1 LKPLVEIIEQKC
13 KLCYA
18 CVRACPVNAIQ
29 VRSDQA
35 IPKIM
40 SNRCIGCGSCIQ
52 VCSPEAIIYLDS
64 KEESKALLQSGVP
77 VIALVD
83 PSISAEFP
91 DIVDYR
97 KFVQMIRSLGFKHVC
112 EVSFGVDLIA
122 KEYSR
127 LFSDFKGKYYIMANC
142 PVVIGYIEKFQPELI
157 ANLAPLVSPAI
168 ATAKVVRKKYGNELK
183 TVYIGPIIASK
194 NETEM
199 GEDDGIINS
208 SLTFLELRE
217 LFAENN
223 IDEKQLEFSD
233 FDPPFG
239 FTGDL
244 FPIANGILQAAGLS
258 EDLLTGNIT
267 TVEGEREMKD
277 SLRQFQDKGDII
289 NSHFNIF
296 YTEFLMGPGTSKKGQ
311 KYIRRASVKSYA
323 KKRHKKFN
331 HEIWEKELEEYSHL
345 DFSRKFKNN
354 DQRLYPSEEKVQ
366 QILDDLRQD
375 GRDDMSCGACG
386 YSSCREFAIAIAK
399 GLATPEM
406 CNHYTNRNRQDYIH
420 SLKVSNDKL
429 AQAEKALRESE
440 QITRKEK
447 EAAKEASEI
456 TTTMLQKL
464 PSAIVILD
472 DKLKILQA
480 NETFIQMLGDE
491 AREINEI
498 IPGLIG
504 ADLKT
509 LLPYN
514 VYNLFSYVLINNEN
528 VQNRDI
534 SFEDKLLNLSA
545 FVIRKGKIVGAVVRD
560 MGAPEV
566 RKEEVIKRVTEAIDK
581 NLSLVQQIA
590 FLLGE
595 GASETE
601 RMLHSIIEF
610 YKTNPPKD
618 KP

>member
-1 LKPLVEIIEQKC
+1 L
-13 KLCYA
+13 
-18 CVRACPVNAIQ
+18 
-29 VRSDQA
+29 
-35 IPKIM
+35 
-40 SNRCIGCGSCIQ
+40 Q
-52 VCSPEAIIYLDS
+52 VCSPEAIVFRDS
-64 KEESKALLQSGVP
+64 KDETKALLQSGNP

-83 PSISAEFP
+83 PSISGEFP

-97 KFVQMIRSLGFKHVC
+97 KFVQMIRSLGFSHVC

-127 LFSDFKGKYYIMANC
+127 LFSDFRGKYYIMANC

-157 ANLAPLVSPAI
+157 PNLAPLVSPAV
-168 ATAKVVRKKYGNELK
+168 ATAKVVRSKYGAEMK
-183 TVYIGPIIASK
+183 TVYIGPVIATK
-194 NETEM
+194 NESEM
-199 GEDDGIINS
+199 GEGDGKINS

-217 LFAENN
+217 LFTEHN
-223 IDEKQLEFSD
+223 IDEKQVEFSD

-239 FTGDL
+239 YTGDL
-244 FPIANGILQAAGLS
+244 FPIANGILQAASLS
-258 EDLLTGNIT
+258 EDLMSGNIT

-277 SLRQFQDKGDII
+277 SLRQFQDKGDVIT
-289 NSHFNIF
+289 SHFNIF
-296 YTEFLMGPGTSKKGQ
+296 YNEFLMGPGTSRKGKK
-311 KYIRRASVKSYA
+311 YLRRASVKSYA
-323 KKRHKKFN
+323 KKRLKKFN
-331 HEIWEKELEEYSHL
+331 HEEWEKELAEYSHL
-345 DFSRKFKNN
+345 DFSRKFNN
-354 DQRLYPSEEKVQ
+354 DDQRLYPTEEKVQ
-366 QILDDLRQD
+366 EILDDLRQD
-375 GRDDMSCGACG
+375 GRDDMGCGACG
-386 YSSCREFAIAIAK
+386 YGSCRDFAVAIAK

-406 CNHYTNRNRQDYIH
+406 CNHYTNRNRQEYIQ

-456 TTTMLQKL
+456 TTAMLQKL

-472 DKLKILQA
+472 EKLKILQA
-480 NETFIQMLGDE
+480 NDTFIQMLGDE

-514 VYNLFSYVLINNEN
+514 FYNLFSYVLINNEN
-528 VQNRDI
+528 IQNRDI
-534 SFEDKLLNLSA
+534 SFNEKLLNLSA
-545 FVIRKGKIVGAVVRD
+545 FVIRKGKIVGGVVRD

-581 NLSLVQQIA
+581 NLAQVQQIA

-610 YKTNPPKD
+610 YKTNPRKE

>member
-1 LKPLVEIIEQKC
+1 MIK
-13 KLCYA
+13 
-18 CVRACPVNAIQ
+18 
-29 VRSDQA
+29 
-35 IPKIM
+35 
-40 SNRCIGCGSCIQ
+40 
-52 VCSPEAIIYLDS
+52 
-64 KEESKALLQSGVP
+64 SGTS

-83 PSISAEFP
+83 PSISGEFP
-91 DIVDYR
+91 DVVDYR
-97 KFVQMIRSLGFKHVC
+97 KFVQMIRSLGFSHVC

-122 KEYSR
+122 KEYSQ
-127 LFSDFKGKYYIMANC
+127 LFQDFKGKYYIMANC

-157 ANLAPLVSPAI
+157 PNLAPLVSPAV
-168 ATAKVVRKKYGNELK
+168 ATAKVVRSKYGMDTK
-183 TVYIGPIIASK
+183 TVYIGPVIASK
-194 NETEM
+194 NESEM
-199 GEDDGIINS
+199 GEGDGKINS

-217 LFAENN
+217 LFSEYN

-233 FDPPFG
+233 FDPPYG
-239 FTGDL
+239 FTGAL
-244 FPIANGILQAAGLS
+244 FPIANGILQVAGLD

-267 TVEGEREMKD
+267 TVEGEREMKA
-277 SLRQFQDKGDII
+277 SLRQFQDEGDII

-296 YTEFLMGPGTSKKGQ
+296 YTEFLMGPGTSKNGK
-311 KYIRRASVKSYA
+311 KYIRRATVKSYA
-323 KKRHKKFN
+323 KKRLKKFK
-331 HEIWEKELEEYSHL
+331 HDEWEKELEEYSHL
-345 DFSRKFKNN
+345 DFTRKFSNN

-366 QILDDLRQD
+366 QILVELRQD
-375 GRDDMSCGACG
+375 GRDDMGCGACG
-386 YSSCREFAIAIAK
+386 YGSCRDFAVAIAK
-399 GLATPEM
+399 DLATPEM
-406 CNHYTNRNRQDYIH
+406 CNHYTNRNRQNYIQ
-420 SLKVSNDKL
+420 SLKISNDKL
-429 AQAEKALRESE
+429 AQTEKALRESE
-440 QITRKEK
+440 MIARKEK

-456 TTTMLQKL
+456 TTAMLHKL

-472 DKLKILQA
+472 EKLKILQA
-480 NETFIQMLGDE
+480 NETFIEMLGDE

-498 IPGLIG
+498 IPGLVG

-514 VYNLFSYVLINNEN
+514 FYNLFSYVLINNES

-534 SFEDKLLNLSA
+534 NFGDKLLNLSA

-610 YKTNPPKD
+610 YKTNPRKD
-618 KP
+618 NP

>member
-1 LKPLVEIIEQKC
+1 LKPLVEIIDQKC

-29 VRSDQA
+29 VRSEQA

-40 SNRCIGCGSCIQ
+40 PNRCIGCGSCIQ
-52 VCSPEAIIYLDS
+52 VCAPEAIVYRDS
-64 KEESKALLQSGVP
+64 KEETKALLKSGIP

-83 PSISAEFP
+83 PAISGEFP

-97 KFVQMIRSLGFKHVC
+97 KFVQMIRSLGFSHVC

-157 ANLAPLVSPAI
+157 PNLAPLVSPAI
-168 ATAKVVRKKYGNELK
+168 ATAKVVRSKYGNDLK
-183 TVYIGPIIASK
+183 TVYIGPVIASK
-194 NETEM
+194 KESEM
-199 GEDDGIINS
+199 GEGDGMINS

-239 FTGDL
+239 YTGDL

-296 YTEFLMGPGTSKKGQ
+296 YTEFLMGPGTSKKGK
-311 KYIRRASVKSYA
+311 KYIRRASVKTYS
-323 KKRHKKFN
+323 KKRLKKFN
-331 HEIWEKELEEYSHL
+331 HANWEKELKEYSHL
-345 DFSRKFKNN
+345 DFSRKFSND

-366 QILDDLRQD
+366 KILDDLRQD
-375 GRDDMSCGACG
+375 GRDDMGCGACG
-386 YSSCREFAIAIAK
+386 YGSCREFAIAIAK

-406 CNHYTNRNRQDYIH
+406 CNIYTNRNRQNYIQ

-429 AQAEKALRESE
+429 SQAEKALRESE

-456 TTTMLQKL
+456 TTAMLQKL

-472 DKLKILQA
+472 EKLKILQA

-498 IPGLIG
+498 IPGLVG

-514 VYNLFSYVLINNEN
+514 FYNLFSYVLINNEN
-528 VQNRDI
+528 IQNRDI
-534 SFEDKLLNLSA
+534 TFGDKLLNLSA
-545 FVIRKGKIVGAVVRD
+545 FMIRKGKIVGGVVRD

-581 NLSLVQQIA
+581 NLSQVQQIA

-610 YKTNPPKD
+610 YKTNPRKE

>member
-1 LKPLVEIIEQKC
+1 LKPLVEIIDHKC

-35 IPKIM
+35 VPKIM
-40 SNRCIGCGSCIQ
+40 PNRCIGCGSCIQ
-52 VCSPEAIIYLDS
+52 VCSPEAIMYRDS
-64 KEESKALLQSGVP
+64 KEETMAMIKSGAS

-83 PSISAEFP
+83 PSISGEFP
-91 DIVDYR
+91 DVVDYR
-97 KFVQMIRSLGFKHVC
+97 KFVQMIRSLGFSHVC

-122 KEYSR
+122 KEYSQ
-127 LFSDFKGKYYIMANC
+127 LFKDFKGKYYIMANC

-157 ANLAPLVSPAI
+157 PNLAPLVSPAV
-168 ATAKVVRKKYGNELK
+168 ATAKVVRSKYGNDSK
-183 TVYIGPIIASK
+183 TVYIGPVIASK
-194 NETEM
+194 NESEM
-199 GEDDGIINS
+199 GDEDGKINS

-217 LFAENN
+217 LFSEYN

-233 FDPPFG
+233 FDPPYG
-239 FTGDL
+239 FTGAL
-244 FPIANGILQAAGLS
+244 FPIANGILQVAGLD

-267 TVEGEREMKD
+267 TVEGEREMKA
-277 SLRQFQDKGDII
+277 SLRQFQDEGDII

-296 YTEFLMGPGTSKKGQ
+296 YTEFLMGPGTSKNGK
-311 KYIRRASVKSYA
+311 KYIRRATVKSYA
-323 KKRHKKFN
+323 KKRLKKFK
-331 HEIWEKELEEYSHL
+331 HDEWEKELEEYSHL
-345 DFSRKFKNN
+345 DFTRKFQNN
-354 DQRLYPSEEKVQ
+354 DQRLYPTEEKVQ
-366 QILDDLRQD
+366 QILVELRQD
-375 GRDDMSCGACG
+375 GRDDMGCGACG
-386 YSSCREFAIAIAK
+386 YGSCRDFAVAIAK
-399 GLATPEM
+399 DLATPEM
-406 CNHYTNRNRQDYIH
+406 CNHYTNRNRQNYIQ
-420 SLKVSNDKL
+420 SLKISNDKL
-429 AQAEKALRESE
+429 AQTEKALRESE
-440 QITRKEK
+440 LIARKEK

-456 TTTMLQKL
+456 TTAMLHKL

-472 DKLKILQA
+472 EKLKILQA
-480 NETFIQMLGDE
+480 NETFIEMLGDE

-498 IPGLIG
+498 IPGLVG

-514 VYNLFSYVLINNEN
+514 FYNLFSYVLINNES

-534 SFEDKLLNLSA
+534 SFGDKLLNLSA

-610 YKTNPPKD
+610 YKTNPRKD

>member
-1 LKPLVEIIEQKC
+1 MNQLVEIIEQKC

-29 VRSDQA
+29 VKSDQG
-35 IPKIM
+35 IPRIM
-40 SNRCIGCGSCIQ
+40 PNRCIGCGSCIQ
-52 VCSPEAIIYLDS
+52 VCAPDAIVYRDS
-64 KEESKALLQSGVP
+64 KVETKALLKSGVP

-83 PSISAEFP
+83 PSISGEFP

-97 KFVQMIRSLGFKHVC
+97 KFVQMIRSLGFDRVC
-112 EVSFGVDLIA
+112 EVSFGVDLVA
-122 KEYSR
+122 KEYSK

-157 ANLAPLVSPAI
+157 PNLAPLVSPAV
-168 ATAKVVRKKYGNELK
+168 ATAKVVRNKYGNEVK
-183 TVYIGPIIASK
+183 TVYIGPVIASK
-194 NETEM
+194 NESEM
-199 GEDDGIINS
+199 GEGDGKIDS

-217 LFAENN
+217 LFAEFC

-239 FTGDL
+239 FTGAL
-244 FPIANGILQAAGLS
+244 FPIANGILQVAGLD

-267 TVEGEREMKD
+267 TVEGEHEMKA
-277 SLRQFQDKGDII
+277 SLRQFQDEGDII

-296 YTEFLMGPGTSKKGQ
+296 YTEFLMGPGTSKKGK
-311 KYIRRASVKSYA
+311 KYIRRATVKSYA
-323 KKRHKKFN
+323 KKRLKKFK
-331 HEIWEKELEEYSHL
+331 HDEWEKELEEYGHL
-345 DFSRKFKNN
+345 DFSRKFKND

-366 QILDDLRQD
+366 QILDELRQD
-375 GRDDMSCGACG
+375 GRDDMGCGACG
-386 YSSCREFAIAIAK
+386 YGSCREFAIAIAK

-406 CNHYTNRNRQDYIH
+406 CNHYTNRNRQDYIQ
-420 SLKVSNDKL
+420 SLKISNDKL
-429 AQAEKALRESE
+429 AKTEKALRESE
-440 QITRKEK
+440 QIARKEK
-447 EAAKEASEI
+447 ETAKEASEI
-456 TTTMLQKL
+456 ASTMLHKL

-480 NETFIQMLGDE
+480 NETFIEMLGDE

-498 IPGLIG
+498 IPGLVG

-514 VYNLFSYVLINNEN
+514 FYNLFSYVLINNEN
-528 VQNRDI
+528 IQNRDI
-534 SFEDKLLNLSA
+534 NFGDKLLNLSV

-601 RMLHSIIEF
+601 RMLHSIVEF
-610 YKTNPPKD
+610 HKSNPPKK

>member
-1 LKPLVEIIEQKC
+1 MP
-13 KLCYA
+13 
-18 CVRACPVNAIQ
+18 
-29 VRSDQA
+29 
-35 IPKIM
+35 
-40 SNRCIGCGSCIQ
+40 NRCIGCGSCIQ
-52 VCSPEAIIYLDS
+52 VCAPDAIVYRDS
-64 KEESKALLQSGVP
+64 KEETKALLNAGVP

-83 PSISAEFP
+83 PSISGEFP

-97 KFVQMIRSLGFKHVC
+97 KFVQMIRSLGFSRVC

-142 PVVIGYIEKFQPELI
+142 PVVVGYIEKFQPELI
-157 ANLAPLVSPAI
+157 PNLAPLVSPAI
-168 ATAKVVRKKYGNELK
+168 ATSKAVRHKYGKDLK
-183 TVYIGPIIASK
+183 TVYIGPVIASK
-194 NETEM
+194 NKSEM
-199 GEDDGIINS
+199 GEDDGVIDS
-208 SLTFLELRE
+208 SLTFIELRE
-217 LFAENN
+217 LFNEFN
-223 IDEKQLEFSD
+223 IEEKQLEFSD

-244 FPIANGILQAAGLS
+244 FPIANGILQAAGLD
-258 EDLLTGNIT
+258 EGLLTGSFT
-267 TVEGEREMKD
+267 TVEGEREMKA
-277 SLRQFQDKGDII
+277 SLRQFQDEGDII

-296 YTEFLMGPGTSKKGQ
+296 YTEYLMGPGTSKKGK
-311 KYIRRASVKSYA
+311 KYIRRARVKTYA
-323 KKRHKKFN
+323 KKRHKKFD
-331 HEIWEKELEEYSHL
+331 HVAWVKELEEYGHL
-345 DFSRKFKNN
+345 DFSRKFTND
-354 DQRLYPSEEKVQ
+354 DQRLYPSEERVQ
-366 QILDDLRQD
+366 EILLDLRQD
-375 GRDDMSCGACG
+375 GRDDMGCGACG
-386 YSSCREFAIAIAK
+386 YGSCREFAVAIAK

-429 AQAEKALRESE
+429 VTAEKALRESE
-440 QITRKEK
+440 QNARKEK

-456 TTTMLQKL
+456 TAAMLQKL

-472 DKLKILQA
+472 EKLKILQA

-498 IPGLIG
+498 IPGLVG

-514 VYNLFSYVLINNEN
+514 FYNLFSYVLINNELI
-528 VQNRDI
+528 QNRDI
-534 SFEDKLLNLSA
+534 TFGDKLLNLSA
-545 FVIRKGKIVGAVVRD
+545 FVIRKGKIVGGVVRD

-581 NLSLVQQIA
+581 NLAQVQQIA

-610 YKTNPPKD
+610 YKSNPRKE

>member
-1 LKPLVEIIEQKC
+1 LKPLVEIIEKKC

-29 VRSDQA
+29 VRTEQA
-35 IPKIM
+35 FPRIM
-40 SNRCIGCGSCIQ
+40 PNRCIGCGSCIQ
-52 VCSPEAIIYLDS
+52 VCAPDAIVYRDS
-64 KEESKALLQSGVP
+64 KEETKALLNAGVP

-83 PSISAEFP
+83 PSISGEFP

-97 KFVQMIRSLGFKHVC
+97 KFVQMIRSLGFSRVC

-142 PVVIGYIEKFQPELI
+142 PVVVGYIEKFQPELI
-157 ANLAPLVSPAI
+157 PNLAPLVSPAI
-168 ATAKVVRKKYGNELK
+168 ATSKAVRHKYGKDLK
-183 TVYIGPIIASK
+183 TVYIGPVIASK
-194 NETEM
+194 NKSEM
-199 GEDDGIINS
+199 GEDDGVIDS
-208 SLTFLELRE
+208 SLTFIELRE
-217 LFAENN
+217 LFNEFN
-223 IDEKQLEFSD
+223 IEEKQLEFSD

-244 FPIANGILQAAGLS
+244 FPIANGILQAAGLD
-258 EDLLTGNIT
+258 EGLLTGSFT
-267 TVEGEREMKD
+267 TVEGEREMKA
-277 SLRQFQDKGDII
+277 SLRQFQDEGDII

-296 YTEFLMGPGTSKKGQ
+296 YTEYLMGPGTSKKGK
-311 KYIRRASVKSYA
+311 KYIRRARVKTYA
-323 KKRHKKFN
+323 KKRHKKFD
-331 HEIWEKELEEYSHL
+331 HVAWVKELEEYGHL
-345 DFSRKFKNN
+345 DFSRKFTND
-354 DQRLYPSEEKVQ
+354 DQRLYPSEERVQ
-366 QILDDLRQD
+366 EILLDLRQD
-375 GRDDMSCGACG
+375 GRDDMGCGACG
-386 YSSCREFAIAIAK
+386 YGSCREFAVAIAK

-429 AQAEKALRESE
+429 VTAEKALRESE
-440 QITRKEK
+440 QNARKEK

-456 TTTMLQKL
+456 TAAMLQKL

-472 DKLKILQA
+472 EKLKILQA

-498 IPGLIG
+498 IPGLVG

-514 VYNLFSYVLINNEN
+514 FYNLFSYVLINNELI
-528 VQNRDI
+528 QNRDI
-534 SFEDKLLNLSA
+534 TFGDKLLNLSA
-545 FVIRKGKIVGAVVRD
+545 FVIRKGKIVGGVVRD

-581 NLSLVQQIA
+581 NLAQVQQIA

-610 YKTNPPKD
+610 YKSNPRKE

>member
-1 LKPLVEIIEQKC
+1 LRPLVEIIEQKC

-29 VRSDQA
+29 VKSELATPR
-35 IPKIM
+35 IM
-40 SNRCIGCGSCIQ
+40 PNRCIGCGSCIQ
-52 VCSPEAIIYLDS
+52 VCAPEAIVYRDS
-64 KEESKALLQSGVP
+64 KEETKALLKSGVP

-83 PSISAEFP
+83 PSISGEFP

-97 KFVQMIRSLGFKHVC
+97 KFVRMIRSLGFSHVC

-142 PVVIGYIEKFQPELI
+142 PTVVGYIEKFQPELI
-157 ANLAPLVSPAI
+157 PNLAPLVSPSV
-168 ATAKVVRKKYGNELK
+168 ATAKVVRNKYGNDLK
-183 TVYIGPIIASK
+183 TVYIGPVIASK
-194 NETEM
+194 NESEM
-199 GEDDGIINS
+199 GEGDGLINS
-208 SLTFLELRE
+208 CLTFLELRE
-217 LFAENN
+217 LFTEYN
-223 IDEKQLEFSD
+223 IEEKQLEFSD

-244 FPIANGILQAAGLS
+244 FPIANGILQAAGLD
-258 EDLLTGNIT
+258 EGLLTGSIT
-267 TVEGEREMKD
+267 TVEGEHEMKA
-277 SLRQFQDKGDII
+277 SLRQFQDEGDII

-296 YTEFLMGPGTSKKGQ
+296 YNEFLMGPGTSKKGK
-311 KYIRRASVKSYA
+311 KYIRRARVKTYA
-323 KKRHKKFN
+323 KKRLKKFN
-331 HEIWEKELEEYSHL
+331 HDAWEKELEEYSHL
-345 DFSRKFKNN
+345 DFSRKFKND
-354 DQRLYPSEEKVQ
+354 DQRLYPSEEK
-366 QILDDLRQD
+366 ILKILEDLRHD
-375 GRDDMSCGACG
+375 GRDDMACGACG
-386 YSSCREFAIAIAK
+386 YGSCREFAVAIAK

-406 CNHYTNRNRQDYIH
+406 CNHYTNRNRQDYIQ

-429 AQAEKALRESE
+429 AQAEKDLRESE
-440 QITRKEK
+440 QTARKEK

-456 TTTMLQKL
+456 TKAMLQKL

-472 DKLKILQA
+472 EKLKILQA

-498 IPGLIG
+498 IPGLVG

-514 VYNLFSYVLINNEN
+514 FYNLFSFVLINNEN
-528 VQNRDI
+528 IQNRDI
-534 SFEDKLLNLSA
+534 SFGDKLLNLSA
-545 FVIRKGKIVGAVVRD
+545 FVIRKGKIVGGVVRD

-581 NLSLVQQIA
+581 NLSQVQQIA

-610 YKTNPPKD
+610 YKTNPRKD

>member
-1 LKPLVEIIEQKC
+1 MKPLVEIIDEKC

-35 IPKIM
+35 IPRIM
-40 SNRCIGCGSCIQ
+40 PNRCIGCGSCIQ
-52 VCSPEAIIYLDS
+52 VCAPEAIIYRDS
-64 KEESKALLQSGVP
+64 KEETKSLLKSGEP

-83 PSISAEFP
+83 PSISGEFP

-97 KFVQMIRSLGFKHVC
+97 KFVQMIRLLGFSHVC
-112 EVSFGVDLIA
+112 EVSFGVDLVA
-122 KEYSR
+122 KEYSS
-127 LFSDFKGKYYIMANC
+127 LFRDFKGKYYIMANC
-142 PVVIGYIEKFQPELI
+142 PVVVGYIEKFQPELI
-157 ANLAPLVSPAI
+157 PNLAPLVSPAV
-168 ATAKVVRKKYGNELK
+168 ATAKVVRNKYGADMK
-183 TVYIGPIIASK
+183 TVYIGPVIASK
-194 NETEM
+194 TESEM
-199 GEDDGIINS
+199 SEDDGKINS

-217 LFAENN
+217 LFTEFS
-223 IDEKQLEFSD
+223 IDEKQVEFSD

-239 FTGDL
+239 FTGAL
-244 FPIANGILQAAGLS
+244 FPIANGILQAAGLD

-267 TVEGEREMKD
+267 TVEGEREMKA
-277 SLRQFQDKGDII
+277 SLRQFQDEGDII

-296 YTEFLMGPGTSKKGQ
+296 YTEFLMGPGTSKNGK
-311 KYIRRASVKSYA
+311 KYIRRATVKSYA
-323 KKRHKKFN
+323 KKRLKKFK
-331 HEIWEKELEEYSHL
+331 HEEWEKELEEYSHL
-345 DFSRKFKNN
+345 DFTRKFKND

-366 QILDDLRQD
+366 QILNDLRQD
-375 GRDDMSCGACG
+375 GRDDMGCGACG
-386 YSSCREFAIAIAK
+386 YSSCRDFAVAIAK

-406 CNHYTNRNRQDYIH
+406 CNHYTNRNRQDYIQ
-420 SLKVSNDKL
+420 SLKISNEKL

-440 QITRKEK
+440 LIARKEK
-447 EAAKEASEI
+447 EVAKEASEI
-456 TTTMLQKL
+456 TTTMLHKL

-472 DKLKILQA
+472 EKLKILQA
-480 NETFIQMLGDE
+480 NETFIEMLGDE

-498 IPGLIG
+498 IPGLVG

-514 VYNLFSYVLINNEN
+514 FYNLFSYVLINNEN
-528 VQNRDI
+528 IQNRDI
-534 SFEDKLLNLSA
+534 NFGEKLLNLSA

-610 YKTNPPKD
+610 YKTNPRKD

>member
-1 LKPLVEIIEQKC
+1 MKPLVEVIDQKC

-35 IPKIM
+35 IPRIM
-40 SNRCIGCGSCIQ
+40 PNRCIGCGSCIQ
-52 VCSPEAIIYLDS
+52 VCSPDAIIYRDS
-64 KEESKALLQSGVP
+64 RSETKQLLKSGVP

-83 PSISAEFP
+83 PSISGEFP
-91 DIVDYR
+91 DVVDYR
-97 KFVQMIRSLGFKHVC
+97 KFVQMIRSLGFSHVC

-127 LFSDFKGKYYIMANC
+127 LFSEFKGKFYIMANC

-157 ANLAPLVSPAI
+157 PNLAPLVSPAV
-168 ATAKVVRKKYGNELK
+168 ASAKVVRSKYGKEMK
-183 TVYIGPIIASK
+183 TVYIGPVIASK
-194 NETEM
+194 NESEM
-199 GEDDGIINS
+199 GEDDGKIDS

-217 LFAENN
+217 LFEESN
-223 IDEKQLEFSD
+223 IDEKQLEYSD

-239 FTGDL
+239 FTGAL
-244 FPIANGILQAAGLS
+244 FPIANGILQAAGLD

-267 TVEGEREMKD
+267 TVEGEHEMKA
-277 SLRQFQDKGDII
+277 SLRQFQDEGNVI

-296 YTEFLMGPGTSKKGQ
+296 YTEFLMGPGTSKNGR

-323 KKRHKKFN
+323 KKRLKKFN
-331 HEIWEKELEEYSHL
+331 HEEWEKELEEYSHL
-345 DFSRKFKNN
+345 DFSRKFKND

-366 QILDDLRQD
+366 QILAELRQD
-375 GRDDMSCGACG
+375 GRDDLGCGACG
-386 YSSCREFAIAIAK
+386 YGSCRDFAVAIAK

-406 CNHYTNRNRQDYIH
+406 CNHYTNRNRQDYIQ
-420 SLKVSNDKL
+420 SLKISNDKL
-429 AQAEKALRESE
+429 AKAEKALRESE
-440 QITRKEK
+440 QIALKEK
-447 EAAKEASEI
+447 EAAREASEI
-456 TTTMLQKL
+456 TTIMLHKL
-464 PSAIVILD
+464 RSAIIIFD
-472 DKLKILQA
+472 EKLKIIQA
-480 NETFIQMLGDE
+480 NEKFIDLLGED

-498 IPGLIG
+498 IPGLVG

-514 VYNLFSYVLINNEN
+514 FYNLFSYALINNEN
-528 VQNRDI
+528 LLNRDI
-534 SFEDKLLNLSA
+534 TFKDKLLNLSA
-545 FVIRKGKIVGAVVRD
+545 FVIRKNKIVGAVIRD

-566 RKEEVIKRVTEAIDK
+566 RKDEVIKRVTEAIDK

-601 RMLHSIIEF
+601 RMLHSIIDF
-610 YKTNPPKD
+610 YNTPTQKD
-618 KP
+618 NS

>member
-1 LKPLVEIIEQKC
+1 MEILDQKC

-29 VRSDQA
+29 VKSDQS
-35 IPKIM
+35 IPRILP
-40 SNRCIGCGSCIQ
+40 NRCIGCGSCTL
-52 VCSPEAIIYLDS
+52 VCSPEAIIYRDS
-64 KEESKALLQSGVP
+64 KEETRALLKSGFP

-83 PSISAEFP
+83 PSISGEFP
-91 DIVDYR
+91 DITDYR
-97 KFVQMIRSLGFKHVC
+97 KFVQMIRALGFTRVC

-122 KEYSR
+122 REYAR
-127 LFSDFKGKYYIMANC
+127 LLGDFKGKYYIMANC
-142 PVVIGYIEKFQPELI
+142 PVVVCYIEKFQPELI
-157 ANLAPLVSPAI
+157 PNLAPLVTPAI
-168 ATAKVVRKKYGNELK
+168 ATAKVVRQKYGKEMK

-194 NETEM
+194 NKSEL
-199 GEDDGIINS
+199 GEGDGKIDS
-208 SLTFLELRE
+208 ALTFIELRE

-223 IDEKQLEFSD
+223 IDEKQVEFSD

-239 FTGDL
+239 YTGDL

-258 EDLLTGNIT
+258 EDLMHGSMT
-267 TVEGEREMKD
+267 TVEGEREMKAA
-277 SLRQFQDKGDII
+277 LRQFQDEGDII

-296 YTEFLMGPGTSKKGQ
+296 YTEFLMGPGTSKKGK
-311 KYIRRASVKSYA
+311 KYIRRAMVRSYA
-323 KKRHKKFN
+323 KKRLKKFN
-331 HEIWEKELEEYSHL
+331 HEAWNSELEEYSHL
-345 DFSRKFKNN
+345 DFSRKFTSD
-354 DQRLYPSEEKVQ
+354 DQRLYPTEERVNE
-366 QILDDLRQD
+366 ILDELRKDGHDDLE
-375 GRDDMSCGACG
+375 CGACG
-386 YSSCREFAIAIAK
+386 YSSCRDFAVAIAK

-406 CNHYTNRNRQDYIH
+406 CNHYTSRNRQNYIQ
-420 SLKVSNDKL
+420 SLKISNDKL

-440 QITRKEK
+440 DMARKEK

-472 DKLKILQA
+472 EKLKILQA
-480 NETFIQMLGDE
+480 NDTFIQLLGDE

-498 IPGLIG
+498 IPGLVG

-509 LLPYN
+509 LLPYSF
-514 VYNLFSYVLINNEN
+514 YNLFSFVLTNHEN
-528 VQNRDI
+528 IQNRDI
-534 SFEDKLLNLSA
+534 SFGDKLLNVSA
-545 FVIRKGKIVGAVVRD
+545 FIIRKGKIVGAVIRD

-566 RKEEVIKRVTEAIDK
+566 RKEEVIKRVGEAIEK
-581 NLSLVQQIA
+581 NLSQVQQIA

-601 RMLHSIIEF
+601 RMLNSIIEF
-610 YKTNPPKD
+610 YKDNPRRK